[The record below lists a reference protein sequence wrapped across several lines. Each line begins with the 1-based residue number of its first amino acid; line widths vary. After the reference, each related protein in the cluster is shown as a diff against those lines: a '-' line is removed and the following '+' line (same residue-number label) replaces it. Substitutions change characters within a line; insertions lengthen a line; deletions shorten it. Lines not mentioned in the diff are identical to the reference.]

1 MLVLVHRKESSN
13 LDRVL
18 SVGGGK
24 VRTNYRSP
32 IRMTVGRAGFRADR
46 HHSAAAARQIN
57 K

>member
-1 MLVLVHRKESSN
+1 MLVLIHKMGSGN

-24 VRTNYRSP
+24 VRTNYRSL